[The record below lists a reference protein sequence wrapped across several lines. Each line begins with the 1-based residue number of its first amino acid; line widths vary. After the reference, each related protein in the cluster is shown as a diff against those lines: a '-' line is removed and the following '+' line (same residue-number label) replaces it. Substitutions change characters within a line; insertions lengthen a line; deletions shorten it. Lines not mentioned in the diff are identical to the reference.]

1 MTMVREVNAELLLGR
16 RVLAPDGGSAGR
28 IEEIVVEPQG
38 NALAVREDHLGSYA
52 LMERLAATPFGRAML
67 DFFYGSEL
75 GRSYRV
81 PWDKLDLADPEKPR
95 LLCALADLE
104 TLKRA

>member
-1 MTMVREVNAELLLGR
+1 MAREINAELLLGR
-16 RVLAPDGGSAGR
+16 RVLAPDGRSAGR
-28 IEEIVVEPQG
+28 IEEIVAEPQG
-38 NALAVREDHLGSYA
+38 SVLAVREYHLGSYA

-67 DFFYGSEL
+67 DFFNGS
-75 GRSYRV
+75 GIGQGYRV
-81 PWDKLDLADPEKPR
+81 PWDKLDLTDPEKPR

>member
-1 MTMVREVNAELLLGR
+1 MMREINAELLLGR
-16 RVLAPDGGSAGR
+16 RVLAPGGRSVGR
-28 IEEIVVEPQG
+28 IEEIVAEPQG
-38 NALAVREDHLGSYA
+38 SVLAVREYHLGSYA

-67 DFFYGSEL
+67 DFFYGS
-75 GRSYRV
+75 GIGQGYRV
-81 PWDKLDLADPEKPR
+81 PWDKLDLTDPEKPR

>member
-1 MTMVREVNAELLLGR
+1 
-16 RVLAPDGGSAGR
+16 
-28 IEEIVVEPQG
+28 
-38 NALAVREDHLGSYA
+38 
-52 LMERLAATPFGRAML
+52 ML